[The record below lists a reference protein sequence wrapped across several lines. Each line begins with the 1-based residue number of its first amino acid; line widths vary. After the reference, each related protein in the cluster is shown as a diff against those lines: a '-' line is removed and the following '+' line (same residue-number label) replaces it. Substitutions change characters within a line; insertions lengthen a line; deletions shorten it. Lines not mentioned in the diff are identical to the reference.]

1 MIRRPPRSTRTD
13 TLFPYTTLFRSP
25 VRHFEA
31 PVERRGGGDA
41 FVSEQWRRKLGR
53 RGCRDGGH
61 EAIPGPAAAA
71 RRVCAVPRP
80 ASFRAGTPAAGL
92 VSAPEGW
99 GIEEA
104 EPDRVDAFPRR
115 FKMHGGLDNAR
126 QMIRV
131 DRDDQAWQGKAAS
144 QFPAHA
150 DRL

>member
-1 MIRRPPRSTRTD
+1 MIRRPTRFKLTAP
-13 TLFPYTTLFRSP
+13 LFPVPTLFRSPPCGGIGPQREQEQFGGVPERRPPIVPEPAP

-80 ASFRAGTPAAGL
+80 ASFR
-92 VSAPEGW
+92 S
-99 GIEEA
+99 EEHTS
-104 EPDRVDAFPRR
+104 ELQSLMR
-115 FKMHGGLDNAR
+115 
-126 QMIRV
+126 
-131 DRDDQAWQGKAAS
+131 S
-144 QFPAHA
+144 SYA
-150 DRL
+150 DFCLTNKKIWY